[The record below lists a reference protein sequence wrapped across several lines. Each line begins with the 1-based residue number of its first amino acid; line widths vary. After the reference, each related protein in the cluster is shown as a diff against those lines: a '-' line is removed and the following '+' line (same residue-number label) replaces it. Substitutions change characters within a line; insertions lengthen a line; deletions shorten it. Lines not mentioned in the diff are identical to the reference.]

1 MPAHTRWAFDKAFT
15 VPASMAAGYVTFRL
29 DFHHL
34 DRFALDLRGHIHVR
48 GAAFSCLRLN
58 LADMVLN

>member
-48 GAAFSCLRLN
+48 GAAFSCLRLT
-58 LADMVLN
+58 